1 MKGTVLFTK
10 KNALGIYG
18 FIKDEKGDSFYFD
31 TSCIIKGNYIQKG
44 NTVSFEIEQM
54 ANGKTKAINVANFEY
69 KN

>member
-31 TSCIIKGNYIQKG
+31 TSCIIKVITFK
-44 NTVSFEIEQM
+44 
-54 ANGKTKAINVANFEY
+54 KAILCHL
-69 KN
+69 K